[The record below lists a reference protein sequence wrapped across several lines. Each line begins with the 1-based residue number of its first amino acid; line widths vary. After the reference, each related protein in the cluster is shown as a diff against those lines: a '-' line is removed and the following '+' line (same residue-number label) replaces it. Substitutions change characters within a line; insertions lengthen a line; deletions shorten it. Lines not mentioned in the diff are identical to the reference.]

1 MPWLLLTLAGLLE
14 IVWAVLMKHSNGFT
28 RLWPSVFTIL
38 AMLASFA
45 LLAKA
50 MKDLPAG
57 TAYAVWVGIGAVGV
71 AIYGMVFLKEPL
83 TAARVA
89 CIALI
94 LIGVVGMKVV
104 TPEPTQSEGQ
114 HGGPTSAT
122 AE

>member
-14 IVWAVLMKHSNGFT
+14 IVWAVSMKYSNGFT
-28 RLWPSVFTIL
+28 RLGPSVLTIVT
-38 AMLASFA
+38 MLASFA

-57 TAYAVWVGIGAVGV
+57 TTYAVWVGIGAVGV

-104 TPEPTQSEGQ
+104 TPTSTNASLSPTPLP
-114 HGGPTSAT
+114 GP
-122 AE
+122 